1 MKRPAQK
8 LLPWAFG
15 AFFLLPLLFRRWLSF
30 QSGFTWGWAACYV
43 ALGAALLA
51 RAKVPGLLKATACV
65 PFAFV
70 CLGLTM
76 NLLSAALGATAQYW
90 VENPE
95 DGSGQ
100 YAQVT
105 IVDPGAMGRVRYRA
119 VEQQVLVDLYPLL
132 RIGLVTGVDS
142 APSGRGKYGYLVDRY
157 FEENP

>member
-1 MKRPAQK
+1 MKGLAQNLRP
-8 LLPWAFG
+8 WVFG
-15 AFFLLPLLFRRWLSF
+15 GFFLLPILFRRWLSF

-43 ALGAALLA
+43 ALGVALLV
-51 RAKVPGLLKATACV
+51 RAKVPGLLKAAVCV
-65 PFAFV
+65 PFALL

-95 DGSGQ
+95 DGPGQ

-105 IVDPGAMGRVRYRA
+105 IVDPGAMGRIRYRA
-119 VEQQVLVDLYPLL
+119 VEQRVLVDLYPLL

-142 APSGRGKYGYLVDRY
+142 APSGTGKYGYLVDRY